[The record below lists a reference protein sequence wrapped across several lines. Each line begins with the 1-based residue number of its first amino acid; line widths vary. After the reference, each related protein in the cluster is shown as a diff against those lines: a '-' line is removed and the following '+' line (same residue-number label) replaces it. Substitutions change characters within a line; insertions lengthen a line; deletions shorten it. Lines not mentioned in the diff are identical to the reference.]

1 MSTSTTFA
9 QASVYQEVGRRSE
22 IEGASPH
29 RLVEML
35 LEGALVNIERAVTA
49 IQNNDIEARGKW
61 INKTIDI
68 VAELRNSLDV
78 DRGGEI
84 AENLH
89 RLYSFMETTL
99 TNAHVGG
106 DLQGLDTTSRLL
118 NDLLITWKEIKGV

>member
-1 MSTSTTFA
+1 MSTSTTYA
-9 QASVYQEVGRRSE
+9 QASIYQEVGRRSA

-35 LEGALVNIERAVTA
+35 LEGAMINIERAVTA
-49 IQNNDIEARGKW
+49 IQDNDIEARGKW

-68 VAELRNSLDV
+68 VAELRNSLDIE
-78 DRGGEI
+78 RGGEI

-99 TNAHVGG
+99 TEAHINGEI
-106 DLQGLDTTSRLL
+106 QGLDTTSRLL
-118 NDLLITWKEIKGV
+118 NDLLITWKEIKGA